1 MLHFAYG
8 ANMHRAVM
16 RRHAPDAQAFGI
28 ASLAD
33 HRFVITADG
42 YASIAPA
49 PGLSVHGL
57 LWRITPRDR
66 VTLDAWE
73 NVAGGLYH
81 AEMLSVQREGQH
93 SPALIYVAR
102 EGPLG
107 QPRVGYME
115 VVIEAARILE
125 LPPDYIALLQ
135 DWLPKDRRMDGQE
148 DRASAG
154 RAKSG
159 DFW

>member
-1 MLHFAYG
+1 MLYFAYG

-16 RRHAPDAQAFGI
+16 RKHAPNAQALGI

-57 LWRITPRDR
+57 LWRITPDDR
-66 VTLDAWE
+66 ITLDAWE
-73 NVAGGLYH
+73 NVAGGLYR
-81 AEMLSVQREGQH
+81 AETLTAHHEGQH
-93 SPALIYVAR
+93 SPALVYVAR
-102 EGPLG
+102 EGPVG
-107 QPRVGYME
+107 QPRAGYMD

-125 LPPDYIALLQ
+125 LPADYIALLQ
-135 DWLPKDRRMDGQE
+135 DWLPKDGQKDG
-148 DRASAG
+148 ASAG